1 MDNGAGSYRR
11 FLAGDDDG
19 FVEIVRDYK
28 DGLTFYLYGFVRNET
43 IAEEL
48 TEDTFF
54 KLLVKKPRYT
64 EKCSFKTWLYTIGR
78 NVALDYLRHNSKN
91 ADINLDIV
99 LKDEENLEK
108 NYLKEERK
116 ITVHRAMSKLKPEYR
131 QVLHLAYFEDFNN
144 GQTAKIMK
152 KNKRQ
157 IENLLYRAKLSLKDE
172 LNKEGFIYEEL

>member
-1 MDNGAGSYRR
+1 MDNGESSYRR

-28 DGLTFYLYGFVRNET
+28 DGLTFYLNGYVRDIH

-64 EKCSFKTWLYTIGR
+64 HKCTFKTWLYTIGR
-78 NVALDYLRHNSKN
+78 NTALDYLRHNAKKC
-91 ADINLDIV
+91 DIDLDII
-99 LKDEENLEK
+99 LKDEENLERE
-108 NYLKEERK
+108 YLKEERK
-116 ITVHRAMSKLKPEYR
+116 ITVHKALRKINPEYSR
-131 QVLHLAYFEDFNN
+131 VLYLSYFEDFDNAE
-144 GQTAKIMK
+144 TARIMK
-152 KNKRQ
+152 KSKRQ
-157 IENLLYRAKLSLKDE
+157 VENLLYRAKQSLKAE